1 MKKILSFF
9 AIAAAVCGF
18 SSCATEQEDVFDKSA
33 AERMD
38 QALTDYTAR
47 LKDSKGG
54 WIMEYYT
61 LPEDR
66 SHLIAVRFNEDES
79 CTMATIDDFFGNDY
93 VEEKSIWQMI
103 ADNGPVLSFNT
114 YNKCLHT
121 FASPDPNY
129 NEATGVYD
137 GDGYGMEGD
146 YEFMVINAEAKADT
160 IMLKGK
166 KRATYNRM
174 TRIPEGVDFK
184 TYLTDLS
191 SFDDNHFAYSNCA
204 VLHFG
209 DVAYRM
215 NKQLARCSVIYPYDG
230 LEMADGK
237 TYFYSTIKE
246 MDGKYRLRFSEPVVG
261 PEDKAVARN
270 FTFDEAKQAF
280 VCQEDETITITGPD
294 IIEVFKDNAFNT
306 LAFNIGGN
314 ANWSDDFV
322 AANEKMRSDFTAK
335 GNMAPT
341 VKLSSDEEN
350 VIVKFSYR
358 DSKRKSQ
365 SATFALAK
373 SLENGVYKL
382 AAPKA
387 QDAVGE
393 QLLADIPAVAAFLN
407 LLADSYTV
415 GTATGTSFVIP
426 DFKLVSVSNPNKYI
440 IIENS

>member
-1 MKKILSFF
+1 MKKILSIF

-18 SSCATEQEDVFDKSA
+18 SSCATEQEDLFDKSA

-38 QALTDYTAR
+38 QALSDYTTR

-61 LPEDR
+61 QPMDR
-66 SHLIAVRFNEDES
+66 SHLIAVRFNADES
-79 CTMATIDDFFGNDY
+79 CTMATIDDFFNNEY
-93 VEEKSIWQMI
+93 VEEQSIWQMI

-129 NEATGVYD
+129 NEYSGVYE
-137 GDGYGMEGD
+137 GDGYGLEGD
-146 YEFMVINAEAKADT
+146 YEFMVIKADAKADT

-166 KRATYNRM
+166 KRATYNRL
-174 TRIPEGVDFK
+174 TRIPEGTDFK
-184 TYLTDLS
+184 EYLTDLT
-191 SFDDNHFAYSNCA
+191 SFEQEHFTYSNCA

-209 DVAYRM
+209 DVPYRI
-215 NKQLARCSVIYPYDG
+215 NKQLARWSVIYPYDG
-230 LEMADGK
+230 LEMADGQ
-237 TYFYSTIKE
+237 TYFYTIIKE
-246 MDGKYRLRFSEPVVG
+246 PNGKYRLRFSEPIVG
-261 PEDKAVARN
+261 PEDIAVARN

-294 IIEVFKDNAFNT
+294 IIDIFKENAYNT
-306 LAFNIGGN
+306 LAFTLNST
-314 ANWSDDFV
+314 ATWSDEFA
-322 AANEKMRSDFTAK
+322 AANETMRKDFTAA

-350 VIVKFSYR
+350 VLIKFSYR
-358 DSKRKSQ
+358 DAKRKTQNPS
-365 SATFALAK
+365 FVLAK

-387 QDAVGE
+387 QDSVGE
-393 QLLADIPAVAAFLN
+393 QLMADVPAVATFLN
-407 LLADSYTV
+407 MFADSYNV
-415 GTATGTSFVIP
+415 GTATGTTFVIP
-426 DFKLVSVSNPNKYI
+426 DFKLTSTSNPNKYI
-440 IIENS
+440 IVENN